1 MDGVCLDRDEEPA
14 FAGTLSVDIAP
25 PLLVLLS
32 HLLPNTALAHLFL
45 LVAAAST
52 SPSPSSASSS
62 FSIFFF
68 FGQWFPP
75 SNVSSLRVSLLA
87 SLNLRPY
94 LSLNRVFSLSFL
106 TLL

>member
-32 HLLPNTALAHLFL
+32 HLLPDTALAHLF

-68 FGQWFPP
+68 FGQCFPP

-87 SLNLRPY
+87 SLNSRPY

>member
-32 HLLPNTALAHLFL
+32 HLLPDTALAHLFL

-68 FGQWFPP
+68 GQCFPP